1 MPLNPLHNM
10 TLTQTGNDA
19 SASIDTYN
27 DVARDQ
33 HNITIGNM
41 ANGQIEADD
50 AVGNGNSF
58 NFYHYT
64 LSWS

>member
-33 HNITIGNM
+33 HNITIGNVE
-41 ANGQIEADD
+41 NRADD
-50 AVGNGNSF
+50 TVGNGNSF

>member
-1 MPLNPLHNM
+1 MPF
-10 TLTQTGNDA
+10 TQTGKDA
-19 SASIDTYN
+19 PASIDTYN

-33 HNITIGNM
+33 QNITIGNVE
-41 ANGQIEADD
+41 NRADD
-50 AVGNGNSF
+50 TVENGNSL